1 MILEKKLKEVL
12 MKAIE
17 TLGWRLAE
25 PTFTLPKQKEHG
37 DLATNIAFILA
48 KQVGK
53 PPIAVAQELVARIQP
68 SPSFLK
74 KIDVANPGF
83 INFHIHPNAY
93 FQLLSTIFKQGKKFG
108 SQQLGKGTKV
118 ILEFVSANPTGPL
131 NVVSARAAAVG
142 DTLANLLRAAGYKP
156 HKEFYVNDIGNQI
169 DLFAKSLQAR
179 YLQALGKEAAI
190 PEEGYQGEYLKKMGE
205 ELAKKSSFRRKPES
219 S

>member
-108 SQQLGKGTKV
+108 SQQLGKGTKI
-118 ILEFVSANPTGPL
+118 ILETKLIFL
-131 NVVSARAAAVG
+131 R
-142 DTLANLLRAAGYKP
+142 NLCWLVTYKY
-156 HKEFYVNDIGNQI
+156 KERKLKF
-169 DLFAKSLQAR
+169 
-179 YLQALGKEAAI
+179 
-190 PEEGYQGEYLKKMGE
+190 LKKAIKE
-205 ELAKKSSFRRKPES
+205 NI
-219 S
+219 